1 MKKSEIIRRV
11 CDALEKGN
19 TIEAAEI
26 AKREYPFVPIKSAG
40 RQYTEHQSTRIF
52 VRDGFV
58 DRYSGVRL
66 VFPGALRLLS
76 RVLPEEFPTHP
87 NWKMSE
93 SHIVFWELFPTI
105 DHIVPVARGGAD
117 DESNWVT
124 ASMIRNSAK
133 SNWTLEELGWD
144 LAAKGNINDWDGL
157 MAWFVSFV
165 VREQKFLEDPYLKRW
180 NRAAIAVLGTG
191 VD

>member
-1 MKKSEIIRRV
+1 
-11 CDALEKGN
+11 
-19 TIEAAEI
+19 
-26 AKREYPFVPIKSAG
+26 
-40 RQYTEHQSTRIF
+40 
-52 VRDGFV
+52 
-58 DRYSGVRL
+58 
-66 VFPGALRLLS
+66 
-76 RVLPEEFPTHP
+76 
-87 NWKMSE
+87 MSE

-144 LAAKGNINDWDGL
+144 LVSKGNINDWDGL

-180 NRAAIAVLGTG
+180 NRAAIAVLGTS